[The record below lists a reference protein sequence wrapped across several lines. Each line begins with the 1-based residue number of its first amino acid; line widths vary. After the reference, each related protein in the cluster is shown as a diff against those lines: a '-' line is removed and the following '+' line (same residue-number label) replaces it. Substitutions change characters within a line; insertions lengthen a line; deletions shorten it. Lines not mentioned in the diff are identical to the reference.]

1 MGYVFQGL
9 ALNIV
14 QALLLLAFAPLIAG
28 IINKVKAFLQKRQG
42 ASVLQEYFDLAKWW
56 KKPTILTPYTSIIF
70 VVAPAVYFIT
80 SFLAAS
86 MVPGFLAGQISIS
99 DAFIFVYILAL
110 GRFVAACML
119 PNFFG
124 GRAGFGDV
132 FVFVYIMALGR
143 FFMAVSSMD
152 AATAFGGMGGSRE
165 VYVSVLVEPAVML
178 AILINSLRYH
188 STTLSGMVIDYDG
201 AYFTVSAALACVAFF
216 LVILAENSRL
226 PVDNPD
232 THLELTMIHEGMT
245 LEYSGPLLTLIHLGS
260 MLKVMVFLTLF
271 GALYLPLA
279 VPLAVK
285 ILFGAVLI
293 GLVEILNNKMRLFK
307 VRVYMGA
314 AIVLLLLAIIAE

>member
-1 MGYVFQGL
+1 MGYILEGL
-9 ALNIV
+9 GLNIV
-14 QALLLLAFAPLIAG
+14 QALVLLAFAPLIAG

-42 ASVLQEYFDLAKWW
+42 ASVLQEYFDLRKWW
-56 KKPTILTPYTSIIF
+56 KKPTILTPHTSVIF
-70 VVAPAVYFIT
+70 ILAPVAYFVT

-86 MVPGFLAGQISIS
+86 MVPGFLAGQVSIS
-99 DAFIFVYILAL
+99 DAFVFVYILAL
-110 GRFVAACML
+110 GRF
-119 PNFFG
+119 
-124 GRAGFGDV
+124 
-132 FVFVYIMALGR
+132 
-143 FFMAVSSMD
+143 FMTLSSMD
-152 AATAFGGMGGSRE
+152 AATSFGGMGGSRE
-165 VYVSVLVEPAVML
+165 IYISVLVEPAVML

-188 STTLSGMVIDYDG
+188 STTLSSMVIDYDG

-260 MLKVMVFLTLF
+260 MLKIMVFLTLF
-271 GALYLPLA
+271 GALYLRLA

-293 GLVEILNNKMRLFK
+293 GVVEILNNKMRLFK
-307 VRVYMGA
+307 VRVYLGA

>member
-110 GRFVAACML
+110 GRF
-119 PNFFG
+119 
-124 GRAGFGDV
+124 
-132 FVFVYIMALGR
+132 
-143 FFMAVSSMD
+143 FMCLSSMD

-260 MLKVMVFLTLF
+260 MMKVMVFLTLF

>member
-56 KKPTILTPYTSIIF
+56 KKPTTLTPYASIIF

-110 GRFVAACML
+110 GRF
-119 PNFFG
+119 
-124 GRAGFGDV
+124 
-132 FVFVYIMALGR
+132 
-143 FFMAVSSMD
+143 FMCLSSMD

>member
-1 MGYVFQGL
+1 M
-9 ALNIV
+9 
-14 QALLLLAFAPLIAG
+14 LLAFAPLIAG

-42 ASVLQEYFDLAKWW
+42 ASVLQEYFDLRKWW
-56 KKPTILTPYTSIIF
+56 KKPTILTPHTSVIF
-70 VVAPAVYFIT
+70 ILAPVAYFVT

-86 MVPGFLAGQISIS
+86 MVPGFLAGQVSIS
-99 DAFIFVYILAL
+99 DAFVFVYILAL
-110 GRFVAACML
+110 GRF
-119 PNFFG
+119 
-124 GRAGFGDV
+124 
-132 FVFVYIMALGR
+132 
-143 FFMAVSSMD
+143 FMTLSSMD
-152 AATAFGGMGGSRE
+152 AATSFGGMGGSRE
-165 VYVSVLVEPAVML
+165 IYISVLVEPAVML

-188 STTLSGMVIDYDG
+188 STTLSSMVIDYDG

-260 MLKVMVFLTLF
+260 MLKIMVFLTLF

-293 GLVEILNNKMRLFK
+293 GVVEILNNKMRLFK
-307 VRVYMGA
+307 VRVYLGA

>member
-110 GRFVAACML
+110 GRF
-119 PNFFG
+119 
-124 GRAGFGDV
+124 
-132 FVFVYIMALGR
+132 
-143 FFMAVSSMD
+143 FMCLSSMD

-232 THLELTMIHEGMT
+232 THLELTMIHEGIT

>member
-1 MGYVFQGL
+1 MGYILEGL
-9 ALNIV
+9 GLNII
-14 QALLLLAFAPLIAG
+14 QALVLLAFAPLIAG

-42 ASVLQEYFDLAKWW
+42 ASVLQEYFDLRKWW
-56 KKPTILTPYTSIIF
+56 KKPTILTPHTSVIF
-70 VVAPAVYFIT
+70 ILAPVAYFVT

-86 MVPGFLAGQISIS
+86 MVPGFLAGQVSIS
-99 DAFIFVYILAL
+99 DAFVFVYILAL
-110 GRFVAACML
+110 GRF
-119 PNFFG
+119 
-124 GRAGFGDV
+124 
-132 FVFVYIMALGR
+132 
-143 FFMAVSSMD
+143 FMTLSSMD
-152 AATAFGGMGGSRE
+152 AATSFGGMGGSRE
-165 VYVSVLVEPAVML
+165 IYISVLVEPAVML

-188 STTLSGMVIDYDG
+188 STTLSSMVIDYDG

-260 MLKVMVFLTLF
+260 MLKIMVFLTLF

-293 GLVEILNNKMRLFK
+293 GVVEILNNKMRLFK
-307 VRVYMGA
+307 VRVYLGA

>member
-1 MGYVFQGL
+1 MGYILEGL
-9 ALNIV
+9 GLNIV
-14 QALLLLAFAPLIAG
+14 QALVLLAFAPLIAG

-42 ASVLQEYFDLAKWW
+42 ASVLQEYFDLRKWW
-56 KKPTILTPYTSIIF
+56 KKPAILTPHTSVIF
-70 VVAPAVYFIT
+70 ILAPVAYFVT

-86 MVPGFLAGQISIS
+86 MVPGFLAGQVSIS
-99 DAFIFVYILAL
+99 DAFVFVYILAL
-110 GRFVAACML
+110 GRF
-119 PNFFG
+119 
-124 GRAGFGDV
+124 
-132 FVFVYIMALGR
+132 
-143 FFMAVSSMD
+143 FMTLSSMD
-152 AATAFGGMGGSRE
+152 AATSFGGMGGSRE
-165 VYVSVLVEPAVML
+165 IYISVLVEPAVML

-188 STTLSGMVIDYDG
+188 STTLSSMVIDYDG

-260 MLKVMVFLTLF
+260 MLKIMVFLTLF

-293 GLVEILNNKMRLFK
+293 GVVEILNNKMRLFK
-307 VRVYMGA
+307 VRVYLGA

>member
-110 GRFVAACML
+110 GRF
-119 PNFFG
+119 
-124 GRAGFGDV
+124 
-132 FVFVYIMALGR
+132 
-143 FFMAVSSMD
+143 FMCLSSMD

-188 STTLSGMVIDYDG
+188 STILSGMVIDYDG

>member
-110 GRFVAACML
+110 GRF
-119 PNFFG
+119 
-124 GRAGFGDV
+124 
-132 FVFVYIMALGR
+132 
-143 FFMAVSSMD
+143 FMCLSSMD

-216 LVILAENSRL
+216 LVVLAENSRL

>member
-1 MGYVFQGL
+1 MGYILEGL
-9 ALNIV
+9 GLNIV
-14 QALLLLAFAPLIAG
+14 QALVLLAFAPLIAG

-42 ASVLQEYFDLAKWW
+42 ASVLQEYFDLRKWW
-56 KKPTILTPYTSIIF
+56 KKPTILTPHTSVIF
-70 VVAPAVYFIT
+70 ILAPVAYFVN

-86 MVPGFLAGQISIS
+86 MVPGFLAGQVSIS
-99 DAFIFVYILAL
+99 DAFVFVYILAL
-110 GRFVAACML
+110 GRF
-119 PNFFG
+119 
-124 GRAGFGDV
+124 
-132 FVFVYIMALGR
+132 
-143 FFMAVSSMD
+143 FMTLSSMD
-152 AATAFGGMGGSRE
+152 AATSFGGMGGSRE
-165 VYVSVLVEPAVML
+165 IYISVLVEPAVML

-188 STTLSGMVIDYDG
+188 STTLSSMVIDYDG

-260 MLKVMVFLTLF
+260 MLKIMVFLTLF

-293 GLVEILNNKMRLFK
+293 GVVEILNNKMRLFK
-307 VRVYMGA
+307 VRVYLGA

>member
-110 GRFVAACML
+110 GRF
-119 PNFFG
+119 
-124 GRAGFGDV
+124 
-132 FVFVYIMALGR
+132 
-143 FFMAVSSMD
+143 FMCLSSMD

-188 STTLSGMVIDYDG
+188 STTLSGMVVDYDG

-232 THLELTMIHEGMT
+232 THLEGMT

>member
-42 ASVLQEYFDLAKWW
+42 ASILQEYFDLAKWW

-80 SFLAAS
+80 SFLSAS

-110 GRFVAACML
+110 GRF
-119 PNFFG
+119 
-124 GRAGFGDV
+124 
-132 FVFVYIMALGR
+132 
-143 FFMAVSSMD
+143 FMCLSSMD

-245 LEYSGPLLTLIHLGS
+245 LEYSGSLLTLIHLGS

>member
-42 ASVLQEYFDLAKWW
+42 ASILQEYFDLAKWW

-110 GRFVAACML
+110 GRF
-119 PNFFG
+119 
-124 GRAGFGDV
+124 
-132 FVFVYIMALGR
+132 
-143 FFMAVSSMD
+143 FMCLSSMD

>member
-1 MGYVFQGL
+1 MGYIFQGL
-9 ALNIV
+9 ALNLV
-14 QALLLLAFAPLIAG
+14 QALLLLAFAPLAAG

-56 KKPTILTPYTSIIF
+56 KKPTVLTPYTSIVF
-70 VVAPAVYFIT
+70 VAAPVVYFVA

-110 GRFVAACML
+110 GRF
-119 PNFFG
+119 
-124 GRAGFGDV
+124 
-132 FVFVYIMALGR
+132 
-143 FFMAVSSMD
+143 FMCLSSMD

-178 AILINSLRYH
+178 AILINSMRYH
-188 STTLSGMVIDYDG
+188 ATTLSGMVIDYDG

-260 MLKVMVFLTLF
+260 MLKIMVFLTLF
-271 GALYLPLA
+271 GALYLPFSM
-279 VPLAVK
+279 PLALK

-293 GLVEILNNKMRLFK
+293 GIVEILNNKMRLFK

>member
-86 MVPGFLAGQISIS
+86 MLPGFFAGQISIS

-110 GRFVAACML
+110 GRF
-119 PNFFG
+119 
-124 GRAGFGDV
+124 
-132 FVFVYIMALGR
+132 
-143 FFMAVSSMD
+143 FMCLSSMD

>member
-1 MGYVFQGL
+1 MGYILEGL
-9 ALNIV
+9 GLNIV
-14 QALLLLAFAPLIAG
+14 QALVLLAFAPLIAG

-42 ASVLQEYFDLAKWW
+42 ASVLQEYFDLRKWW
-56 KKPTILTPYTSIIF
+56 KKPTILTPHTSVIF
-70 VVAPAVYFIT
+70 ILAPVAYFVT

-86 MVPGFLAGQISIS
+86 MVPGFLAGQVSIS
-99 DAFIFVYILAL
+99 DAFAFVYILAL
-110 GRFVAACML
+110 GRF
-119 PNFFG
+119 
-124 GRAGFGDV
+124 
-132 FVFVYIMALGR
+132 
-143 FFMAVSSMD
+143 FMTLSSMD
-152 AATAFGGMGGSRE
+152 AATSFGGMGGSRE
-165 VYVSVLVEPAVML
+165 IYISVLVEPAVML
-178 AILINSLRYH
+178 AILINSRRYH
-188 STTLSGMVIDYDG
+188 STTFSSMVIDYDG

-260 MLKVMVFLTLF
+260 MLKIMVFLTLF

-293 GLVEILNNKMRLFK
+293 GIVEILNNKMRLFK
-307 VRVYMGA
+307 VRVYLGA

>member
-110 GRFVAACML
+110 GRF
-119 PNFFG
+119 
-124 GRAGFGDV
+124 
-132 FVFVYIMALGR
+132 
-143 FFMAVSSMD
+143 FMCLSSMD

-165 VYVSVLVEPAVML
+165 VYVSALVEPAVML

>member
-110 GRFVAACML
+110 GRF
-119 PNFFG
+119 
-124 GRAGFGDV
+124 
-132 FVFVYIMALGR
+132 
-143 FFMAVSSMD
+143 FMCLSSMD

-293 GLVEILNNKMRLFK
+293 GLVEIINNKMRLFK

>member
-86 MVPGFLAGQISIS
+86 MVPGFLADQISIS

-110 GRFVAACML
+110 GRF
-119 PNFFG
+119 
-124 GRAGFGDV
+124 
-132 FVFVYIMALGR
+132 
-143 FFMAVSSMD
+143 FMCLSSMD

>member
-110 GRFVAACML
+110 GRF
-119 PNFFG
+119 
-124 GRAGFGDV
+124 
-132 FVFVYIMALGR
+132 
-143 FFMAVSSMD
+143 FMCLSSMD

-314 AIVLLLLAIIAE
+314 AIVLLLDRKSVV

>member
-110 GRFVAACML
+110 GRF
-119 PNFFG
+119 
-124 GRAGFGDV
+124 
-132 FVFVYIMALGR
+132 
-143 FFMAVSSMD
+143 FMCLSSMD

-285 ILFGAVLI
+285 ILFGAVSI

>member
-86 MVPGFLAGQISIS
+86 MVPGFLSGQISIS

-110 GRFVAACML
+110 GRF
-119 PNFFG
+119 
-124 GRAGFGDV
+124 
-132 FVFVYIMALGR
+132 
-143 FFMAVSSMD
+143 FMCLSPMD

>member
-110 GRFVAACML
+110 GRF
-119 PNFFG
+119 
-124 GRAGFGDV
+124 
-132 FVFVYIMALGR
+132 
-143 FFMAVSSMD
+143 FMCLSSMD

-285 ILFGAVLI
+285 IIFGAVLI

>member
-70 VVAPAVYFIT
+70 VMAPAVYFIT

-110 GRFVAACML
+110 GRF
-119 PNFFG
+119 
-124 GRAGFGDV
+124 
-132 FVFVYIMALGR
+132 
-143 FFMAVSSMD
+143 FMCLSSMD

-188 STTLSGMVIDYDG
+188 TTTLSGMVIDYDG

>member
-1 MGYVFQGL
+1 MGYILEGL
-9 ALNIV
+9 GLNIV
-14 QALLLLAFAPLIAG
+14 QALVLLAFAPLIAG

-42 ASVLQEYFDLAKWW
+42 ASVLQEYFDLRKWW
-56 KKPTILTPYTSIIF
+56 KKPTILTPHTSVIF
-70 VVAPAVYFIT
+70 ILAPVAYFVT

-86 MVPGFLAGQISIS
+86 MVPGFLAGQVSIS
-99 DAFIFVYILAL
+99 DAFVFVYILAL
-110 GRFVAACML
+110 GRF
-119 PNFFG
+119 
-124 GRAGFGDV
+124 
-132 FVFVYIMALGR
+132 
-143 FFMAVSSMD
+143 FMTLSSMD
-152 AATAFGGMGGSRE
+152 AATSFGGMGGSRE
-165 VYVSVLVEPAVML
+165 IYISVLVEPAVML

-188 STTLSGMVIDYDG
+188 STTLSSMVIDYDG

-260 MLKVMVFLTLF
+260 MLKIMVFLTLF

-293 GLVEILNNKMRLFK
+293 GVVEILNNKMRLFK
-307 VRVYMGA
+307 VRVYLGA
-314 AIVLLLLAIIAE
+314 AIVRLLLAIIAE

>member
-70 VVAPAVYFIT
+70 IVAPAVYFIT
-80 SFLAAS
+80 SFFAAS

-110 GRFVAACML
+110 GRF
-119 PNFFG
+119 
-124 GRAGFGDV
+124 
-132 FVFVYIMALGR
+132 
-143 FFMAVSSMD
+143 FMCLSSMD

>member
-1 MGYVFQGL
+1 MGYIFQEL
-9 ALNIV
+9 ALNLV
-14 QALLLLAFAPLIAG
+14 QALLLLAFAPLIMG

-42 ASVLQEYFDLAKWW
+42 ASILQEYFDLAKWW
-56 KKPTILTPYTSIIF
+56 KKPTILTPYTSIVF
-70 VVAPAVYFIT
+70 VVAPAIYFVS

-110 GRFVAACML
+110 GRF
-119 PNFFG
+119 
-124 GRAGFGDV
+124 
-132 FVFVYIMALGR
+132 
-143 FFMAVSSMD
+143 FMCLSSMD

-178 AILINSLRYH
+178 AILINSMRYH
-188 STTLSGMVIDYDG
+188 TTTLSGMVIDYDG

-260 MLKVMVFLTLF
+260 MLKIMVFLTLF
-271 GALYLPLA
+271 GALYLPFSI
-279 VPLAVK
+279 PLALK
-285 ILFGAVLI
+285 IILGAVLI
-293 GLVEILNNKMRLFK
+293 AVVEILNNKMRLFK

>member
-42 ASVLQEYFDLAKWW
+42 ASILQEYFDLAKWW

-86 MVPGFLAGQISIS
+86 MVPGFLVGQISIS

-110 GRFVAACML
+110 GRF
-119 PNFFG
+119 
-124 GRAGFGDV
+124 
-132 FVFVYIMALGR
+132 
-143 FFMAVSSMD
+143 FMCLSSMD